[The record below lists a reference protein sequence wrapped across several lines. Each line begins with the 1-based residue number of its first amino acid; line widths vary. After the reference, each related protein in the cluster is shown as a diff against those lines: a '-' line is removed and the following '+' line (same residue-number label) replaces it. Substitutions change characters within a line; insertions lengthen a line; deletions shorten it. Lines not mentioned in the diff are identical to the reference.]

1 MGFKWQQMFKPSL
14 NSHRCLSFTNSFFL
28 LHQYSLLTLLKI
40 MLQRW
45 QWGSNIK
52 DNIIFNSRIYFLYYF
67 KKKSLLKL
75 KVLTIIFLIKIIFF
89 KSYIPLQFFVILV
102 IKTYCWL
109 IFGNLA
115 HINNWYWKY
124 IDTTTGQDTA
134 LKSVIL

>member
-52 DNIIFNSRIYFLYYF
+52 DNIIFNSRIYFLYYL
-67 KKKSLLKL
+67 KKIPFEVKS
-75 KVLTIIFLIKIIFF
+75 IDYYFLNQNNFFF